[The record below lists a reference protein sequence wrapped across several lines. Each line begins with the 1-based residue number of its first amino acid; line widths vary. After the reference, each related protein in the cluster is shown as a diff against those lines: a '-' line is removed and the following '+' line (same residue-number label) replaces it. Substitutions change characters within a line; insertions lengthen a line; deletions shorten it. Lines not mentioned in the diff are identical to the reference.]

1 MIFHVAQG
9 TLELLIQFL
18 DDVVDEIVAQLFK
31 QVSDLVQSLILPSR
45 SVYIAASHQRKSDL

>member
-1 MIFHVAQG
+1 MILHVAQG

-18 DDVVDEIVAQLFK
+18 DDVVEEIVAQLFK

-45 SVYIAASHQRKSDL
+45 SVYIAASHQG